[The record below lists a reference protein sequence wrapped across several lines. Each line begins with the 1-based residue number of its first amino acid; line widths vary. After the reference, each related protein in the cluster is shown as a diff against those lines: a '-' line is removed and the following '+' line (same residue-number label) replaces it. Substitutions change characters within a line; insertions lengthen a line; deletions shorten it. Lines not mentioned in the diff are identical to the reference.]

1 VQQAAQRR
9 LFNRAFGDALAT
21 AFEFAATVAIFFA
34 IGYGLDRWFGTT
46 PVFMVVLFLFALIG
60 KSVKLFF
67 TYSADLE
74 RDVEARREAARPN
87 PNGAA
92 R

>member
-34 IGYGLDRWFGTT
+34 IGYGLDRWLGTT
-46 PVFMVVLFLFALIG
+46 PLFMVVLFLLAIIG
-60 KSVKLFF
+60 KSVKLYYQ
-67 TYSADLE
+67 YSADLD
-74 RDVEARREAARPN
+74 RDVEARRDAARPK
-87 PNGAA
+87 AHEA
-92 R
+92 TQ

>member
-21 AFEFAATVAIFFA
+21 AFEFAATVAIFFG
-34 IGYGLDRWFGTT
+34 IGYGLDRWLGTT
-46 PVFMVVLFLFALIG
+46 PLFMVVFFLFALVG
-60 KSVKLFF
+60 KSVKLYF
-67 TYSADLE
+67 TYTADLE
-74 RDVEARREAARPN
+74 RDVEARRQATRAN
-87 PNGAA
+87 PNGAT